1 MANIT
6 RYDPFGEVFDDFMK
20 GFFVRPL
27 TAVEPGETARRIR
40 VDVSEGEK
48 EYRVL
53 AEVPGVKKD
62 EIQVDIEGDVVT
74 ISAETRAEK
83 DVKEGERIIHSERY
97 YGKLSRSFRLGQ
109 EVDQTKANAKYA
121 DGVLELVLP
130 KKAAANA
137 RRLTIQ

>member
-6 RYDPFGEVFDDFMK
+6 RYDPYGDIFDDFVK

-27 TAVEPGETARRIR
+27 AAVEPGESARRLK
-40 VDVSEGEK
+40 VDVSEK
-48 EYRVL
+48 DTEYRVL
-53 AEVPGVKKD
+53 AEIPGVKKD

-83 DVKEGERIIHSERY
+83 DVKEGERVIHSERY
-97 YGKLSRSFRLGQ
+97 YGKMSRSFRLGQ
-109 EVDQTKANAKYA
+109 EVDQAKAGAKYT

-137 RRLTIQ
+137 KRLTIQ

>member
-6 RYDPFGEVFDDFMK
+6 RYDPFGDVLNDLVN
-20 GFFVRPL
+20 GFFVRPVSAL
-27 TAVEPGETARRIR
+27 EPGETARRLKI
-40 VDVSEGEK
+40 DVSEK
-48 EYRVL
+48 DTDYRVL
-53 AEVPGVKKD
+53 AEIPGVKKD

-83 DVKEGERIIHSERY
+83 DVKEGERVIHSERY

-109 EVDQTKANAKYA
+109 EVDQTKASAKYT
-121 DGVLELVLP
+121 DGVLELTLP

-137 RRLTIQ
+137 KRLTIQ